1 MATKQKSLA
10 EQIGEELTCP
20 ICIHRLKDPKVLPC
34 LHTFCKECLV
44 AATRGKTDATCPKCR
59 ESHPLPNGGVDKLL
73 TNFPANSLLE
83 LLEVHEVG
91 ESEGDAKK
99 TLTCENGVDEND
111 AVARCLDCN
120 IYLCGSCW
128 SLHKKQVMSRKHKTV
143 SLSEIKDAGEKCLQK
158 PHYCTEHE
166 AELLKLYCKTCS
178 KAICGDCTY
187 VEHRD
192 HKYVFIKDVQ
202 SELRKQLESVVSDL
216 AKQENELSTQL
227 EGLHNQELKQVAD
240 MGVCKEQIARKAAEM
255 RQTIDAEEAKALEA
269 ADAILHS
276 RQKEIKAEED
286 SVALSLAKV
295 SSNLSF
301 MQRLLKSGSDV
312 EIASAG
318 AQAVERSKQLSK
330 LKKEAS
336 EIEFPYMV
344 CEASPACNICIV
356 AAELKVIG
364 IQNIAVGPNT
374 LHIIGNDP
382 SIKPVVSKLHVVLTC
397 TIGTPENVNF
407 TLCLVKNTT
416 TEWNMD
422 FVLCKTGSVELQLA
436 VGTAEFHE
444 TVQVVDKMCV
454 GARVRRGPD
463 WKWGDQD
470 GHGTGTIV
478 PPGPRVMNGW
488 IAVQWDNGQRKNYR
502 WTAENLFDV
511 VIV

>member
-10 EQIGEELTCP
+10 EQISEELTCP

-59 ESHPLPNGGVDKLL
+59 ESHPLPEGGVDKLL

-99 TLTCENGVDEND
+99 MLTCENGLDEND

-120 IYLCGSCW
+120 TYLCDSCW
-128 SLHKKQVMSRKHKTV
+128 SLHKKMVITRKHKTV

-166 AELLKLYCKTCS
+166 AEVLKLYCKTCS

-227 EGLHNQELKQVAD
+227 ESLHKQELQQVAD
-240 MGVCKEQIARKAAEM
+240 VGVCKEQIARKAAEM
-255 RQTIDAEEAKALEA
+255 RQKIDAEEAKALEA

-286 SVALSLAKV
+286 SVAISLAKV

-318 AQAVERSKQLSK
+318 AQAVERSKQVGQ
-330 LKKEAS
+330 LKKEAT
-336 EIEFPYMV
+336 EIKFPSLV
-344 CEASPACNICIV
+344 CNTSQSCNIDLVHKIV
-356 AAELKVIG
+356 NGVE
-364 IQNIAVGPNT
+364 NIAVGPNK
-374 LHIIGNDP
+374 LDIISN
-382 SIKPVVSKLHVVLTC
+382 SSVKPVVRKLALTRSN
-397 TIGTPENVNF
+397 GTPENVNF
-407 TLCLVKNTT
+407 TMCLVKNTT

-422 FVLCKTGSVELQLA
+422 FVLRAAGSVELQLA

-454 GARVRRGPD
+454 GARVRIGPD
-463 WKWGDQD
+463 WKCGDQD
-470 GHGTGTIV
+470 GHGTGTVV
-478 PPGPRVMNGW
+478 PGSQYTSQGLIRVK
-488 IAVQWDNGQRKNYR
+488 WDNGKQYKYR
-502 WTAENLFDV
+502 RTDL

>member
-10 EQIGEELTCP
+10 EQISEELTCP
-20 ICIHRLKDPKVLPC
+20 ICIHRLKDPKVLSC

-44 AATRGKTDATCPKCR
+44 DATRGKTDATCPKCR
-59 ESHPLPNGGVDKLL
+59 ESHPLPKGGVDKLL

-83 LLEVHEVG
+83 LLEVHEAG

-128 SLHKKQVMSRKHKTV
+128 SLHKKQVVSRKHKTV

-166 AELLKLYCKTCS
+166 AEVLKLYCKTCS

-202 SELRKQLESVVSDL
+202 SELRKQLESVVSGL
-216 AKQENELSTQL
+216 AKQENELSMQL
-227 EGLHNQELKQVAD
+227 ESLHKQELKQVAD
-240 MGVCKEQIARKAAEM
+240 MGVCKEQIARKVAEM
-255 RQTIDAEEAKALEA
+255 RQKIDAEEAKALEA

-301 MQRLLKSGSDV
+301 MQRLLKSASDV
-312 EIASAG
+312 EIARAS
-318 AQAVERSKQLSK
+318 AQAVERSKQVGQ
-330 LKKEAS
+330 LKKDATEIKFPSMLCNAS
-336 EIEFPYMV
+336 Q
-344 CEASPACNICIV
+344 SCNINLVKRIV
-356 AAELKVIG
+356 NG
-364 IQNIAVGPNT
+364 IENIAVGPNT
-374 LHIIGNDP
+374 LHVIASNP
-382 SIKPVVSKLHVVLTC
+382 SIKPVVSKLALTRSN
-397 TIGTPENVNF
+397 GTPEDVNF
-407 TLCLVKNTT
+407 TLSLVKNKT
-416 TEWNMD
+416 TEWNVD
-422 FVLCKTGSVELQLA
+422 FVLFAAGSVELQMA

-444 TVQVVDKMCV
+444 TVKVVDKMRV
-454 GARVRRGPD
+454 GARVRRGPG
-463 WKWGDQD
+463 WKWKDQD
-470 GHGTGTIV
+470 GHGTGTV
-478 PPGPRVMNGW
+478 LLPKDHDFKGW
-488 IAVQWDNGQRKNYR
+488 IRVKWDNGNENRYR
-502 WTAENLFDV
+502 WTSFDV
-511 VIV
+511 VPV

>member
-10 EQIGEELTCP
+10 EQISEELTCP

-59 ESHPLPNGGVDKLL
+59 ESHPLPEGGVDKLL

-99 TLTCENGVDEND
+99 MLTCENGLDEND

-120 IYLCGSCW
+120 TYLCDSCW
-128 SLHKKQVMSRKHKTV
+128 SLHKKMVITRKHKTV

-227 EGLHNQELKQVAD
+227 ESLHKQELQQVAD
-240 MGVCKEQIARKAAEM
+240 VGVCKEQIARKAAEM
-255 RQTIDAEEAKALEA
+255 RQKIDAEEAKALEA

-286 SVALSLAKV
+286 SVAISLAKV

-318 AQAVERSKQLSK
+318 AQAVERSKQVGQ
-330 LKKEAS
+330 LKKEAT
-336 EIEFPYMV
+336 EIKFPSLV
-344 CEASPACNICIV
+344 CNTSQSCNIDLVHKIV
-356 AAELKVIG
+356 NGVE
-364 IQNIAVGPNT
+364 NIAVGPNK
-374 LHIIGNDP
+374 LDIISN
-382 SIKPVVSKLHVVLTC
+382 SSVKPVVRKLALTRSN
-397 TIGTPENVNF
+397 GTPENVNF
-407 TLCLVKNTT
+407 TMCLVKNTT

-422 FVLCKTGSVELQLA
+422 FVLRAAGSVELQLA

-454 GARVRRGPD
+454 GARVRIGPD
-463 WKWGDQD
+463 WKCGDQD
-470 GHGTGTIV
+470 GHGTGTVV
-478 PPGPRVMNGW
+478 PGSQYTSQGLIRVK
-488 IAVQWDNGQRKNYR
+488 WDNGKQYKYR
-502 WTAENLFDV
+502 RTDL

>member
-1 MATKQKSLA
+1 M
-10 EQIGEELTCP
+10 
-20 ICIHRLKDPKVLPC
+20 
-34 LHTFCKECLV
+34 

-59 ESHPLPNGGVDKLL
+59 ESHPLPEGGVDKLL

-83 LLEVHEVG
+83 LLEVHETG

-166 AELLKLYCKTCS
+166 AEVLKLYCKTCS

-202 SELRKQLESVVSDL
+202 SELRKQLESVASDL

-227 EGLHNQELKQVAD
+227 ESLHKQELKQVAD

-255 RQTIDAEEAKALEA
+255 RQKIDAEEAKALEA
-269 ADAILHS
+269 ADTILHS
-276 RQKEIKAEED
+276 RQKGIKAVED
-286 SVALSLAKV
+286 SVAISLTKV

-301 MQRLLKSGSDV
+301 MQRLLKSASDV

-318 AQAVERSKQLSK
+318 AQAVERSKQMSK
-330 LKKEAS
+330 LEKEPS
-336 EIEFPYMV
+336 EIEFPYML
-344 CEASPACNICIV
+344 CEASQTCNICIV

-374 LHIIGNDP
+374 LHITTI
-382 SIKPVVSKLHVVLTC
+382 SSVKPEVRKLALTRSS
-397 TIGTPENVNF
+397 GTSENVKF
-407 TLCLVKNTT
+407 SLSKT

-422 FVLCKTGSVELQLA
+422 FVLRAAGSVELQLA

-444 TVQVVDKMCV
+444 TVEVVDKMRV
-454 GARVRRGPD
+454 GARVCRGPD

-470 GHGTGTIV
+470 GHGTGTV
-478 PPGPRVMNGW
+478 VQYTSAGW
-488 IAVQWDNGQRKNYR
+488 IRVKWDNGNQNNYR
-502 WTAENLFDV
+502 WTDL
-511 VIV
+511 VIVCEIFFD